1 MKSLFLKSK
10 PACRQAG
17 FAEKCMNE
25 KLLTKIKRFPDS
37 PGVYIMCEKNRRPLY
52 IGKASSLKRRVLSYF
67 QRPQETRL
75 EKMLTQI
82 SSIETKKTDSV
93 IEALFLEN
101 GLIKKY
107 KPKYNVKLKDD
118 KTFLGIFI
126 TKEDWPRIFP
136 ARLTQ
141 KLPKGEFYGPFPSAG
156 QVREAL
162 QIIRKIFPFRVSCTP
177 LSGKACFEYHLG
189 QCPGVCAGKVEKK
202 DYQKTIRQIKL
213 FLRGKKKNIIKE
225 LEKEMKLAAK
235 NTDFEKAAKIRDR
248 IFALKHIQD
257 VALIQEEDLRHPEDI
272 PARIEAYDI
281 SNISG
286 AFAVG
291 SMVVFT
297 EGLVDKNQY
306 RKFKI
311 QISEGWGRG
320 RDDVAA
326 MKEVLSRRLNHSEWP
341 YPDLIL
347 IDGGKGQV
355 NGAKEILKARRLDIP
370 IIGIAKGPERDKDEL
385 IGVENLSFDKKL
397 LLRARDEAHRFA
409 IEYYRLRHR
418 KGIE

>member
-1 MKSLFLKSK
+1 M
-10 PACRQAG
+10 ATD
-17 FAEKCMNE
+17 
-25 KLLTKIKRFPDS
+25 LTSKIKKFPDS
-37 PGVYIMCEKNRRPLY
+37 PGVYIMRDARRRPIY

-75 EKMLTQI
+75 EQMLTQVH
-82 SSIETKKTDSV
+82 SIDVKKSDSV

-107 KPKYNVKLKDD
+107 RPKYNVKLKDD

-126 TKEDWPRIFP
+126 TKEDWPRVFP
-136 ARLTQ
+136 ARITQ

-162 QIIRKIFPFRVSCTP
+162 QIIRKIFPFRVSCQP

-189 QCPGVCAGKVEKK
+189 QCPGVCAGKVEIK
-202 DYQKTIRQIKL
+202 DYQKTIHQIKL
-213 FLRGKKKNIIKE
+213 FLRGKKKSVIKE
-225 LEKEMKLAAK
+225 IEKDMKTAAK
-235 NTDFEKAAKIRDR
+235 NMDFEKAAKLRDK
-248 IFALKHIQD
+248 IFALRHIQD
-257 VALIQEEDLRHPEDI
+257 VALIQEEDLHHPEDI
-272 PARIEAYDI
+272 PSRIEAYDV

-297 EGLVDKNQY
+297 EGLVDKSQY

-311 QISEGWGRG
+311 QISEAWKKGA
-320 RDDVAA
+320 DDIAA
-326 MKEVLSRRLNHSEWP
+326 LKEILSRRLNHTEWP

-355 NGAKEILKARRLDIP
+355 NGANEILKARRLNVP
-370 IIGIAKGPERDKDEL
+370 VIGIAKGPDRDKDEL

-397 LLRARDEAHRFA
+397 LLRVRDEAHRFA

-418 KGIE
+418 KGIR

>member
-1 MKSLFLKSK
+1 M
-10 PACRQAG
+10 
-17 FAEKCMNE
+17 EN
-25 KLLTKIKRFPDS
+25 KLISKIKKYSDS
-37 PGVYIMCEKNRRPLY
+37 PGVYLMRNSRRRPLY

-75 EKMLTQI
+75 EKMLGQV
-82 SSIETKKTDSV
+82 SNIEIKKTDSV

-101 GLIKKY
+101 DLIKKY

-126 TKEDWPRIFP
+126 TREDWPKVMP
-136 ARLTQ
+136 ARVTQ
-141 KLPKGEFYGPFPSAG
+141 KLPKGDFYGPFPSAN

-189 QCPGVCAGKVEKK
+189 QCPGVCAGKVAQK

-213 FLRGKKKNIIKE
+213 FLKGKKKSIIKE
-225 LEKEMKLAAK
+225 LEKDMKTAAK
-235 NTDFEKAAKIRDR
+235 NMDYEKAARIRDR

-257 VALIQEEDLRHPEDI
+257 VALIQEEDLHHPEDI
-272 PARIEAYDI
+272 PARIEAYDV

-286 AFAVG
+286 SFAVG
-291 SMVVFT
+291 SMVVFR
-297 EGLVDKNQY
+297 EGLVDKSQY

-311 QISEGWGRG
+311 QVSETWKKGA
-320 RDDVAA
+320 DDVAA
-326 MKEVLSRRLNHSEWP
+326 LKEIIARRFNHQEWP

-355 NGAKEILKARRLDIP
+355 NGVREILKGYRLNIP
-370 IIGIAKGPERDKDEL
+370 VIGIAKGPERDKDEL
-385 IGVENLSFDKKL
+385 IGVNNLSFDKKL
-397 LLRARDEAHRFA
+397 LLRLRDEAHRFA
-409 IEYYRLRHR
+409 IQYYRLRHR
-418 KGIE
+418 KNLK

>member
-1 MKSLFLKSK
+1 M
-10 PACRQAG
+10 ATD
-17 FAEKCMNE
+17 
-25 KLLTKIKRFPDS
+25 LTSKIKKFPDS
-37 PGVYIMCEKNRRPLY
+37 PGVYIMRDARRRPIY

-75 EKMLTQI
+75 EQMLTQVH
-82 SSIETKKTDSV
+82 SIDVKKTDSV

-107 KPKYNVKLKDD
+107 RPKYNVKLKDD

-136 ARLTQ
+136 ARITQ
-141 KLPKGEFYGPFPSAG
+141 KLPKGEFYGPFPSAN

-162 QIIRKIFPFRVSCTP
+162 QIIRKIFPFRVSCQP

-189 QCPGVCAGKVEKK
+189 QCPGVCAGKVEIK
-202 DYQKTIRQIKL
+202 DYQKTIHQIKL
-213 FLRGKKKNIIKE
+213 FLRGKKKSVIKE
-225 LEKEMKLAAK
+225 IEKDMKTAAK
-235 NTDFEKAAKIRDR
+235 NMDFEKAAKLRDK
-248 IFALKHIQD
+248 IFALRHIQD
-257 VALIQEEDLRHPEDI
+257 VALIQEEDLHHPEDI
-272 PARIEAYDI
+272 PSRIEAYDV

-297 EGLVDKNQY
+297 EGLVDKSQY

-311 QISEGWGRG
+311 QISEAWKKGA
-320 RDDVAA
+320 DDIAA
-326 MKEVLSRRLNHSEWP
+326 LKEILSRRLNHTEWP

-355 NGAKEILKARRLDIP
+355 NGANEILKARRLNVP
-370 IIGIAKGPERDKDEL
+370 VIGIAKGPDRDKDEL

-397 LLRARDEAHRFA
+397 LLRVRDEAHRFA

-418 KGIE
+418 KGIR

>member
-1 MKSLFLKSK
+1 MS
-10 PACRQAG
+10 
-17 FAEKCMNE
+17 E
-25 KLLTKIKRFPDS
+25 KLTIKIKRFPDS
-37 PGVYIMCEKNRRPLY
+37 PGVYVMRDAKRRPIY

-75 EKMLTQI
+75 EHMLARVN
-82 SSIETKKTDSV
+82 SIEIKKTDSV

-101 GLIKKY
+101 DLIKKY

-126 TKEDWPRIFP
+126 TKEDWPRIYP
-136 ARLTQ
+136 ARITQ

-162 QIIRKIFPFRVSCTP
+162 QIIRRIFPFRVSCTP

-189 QCPGVCAGKVEKK
+189 QCPGVCAGKMDIKE
-202 DYQKTIRQIKL
+202 YQKTIRQIKL
-213 FLRGKKKNIIKE
+213 FLRGKKKSVIKE
-225 LEKEMKLAAK
+225 LEKDMKQAAK
-235 NTDFEKAAKIRDR
+235 DMDFEKAAKIRDR
-248 IFALKHIQD
+248 IFALRHIQD

-272 PARIEAYDI
+272 PSRIEAYDV

-297 EGLVDKNQY
+297 EGLVDKSQY

-311 QISEGWGRG
+311 QISEAWKRG
-320 RDDVAA
+320 ADDVAA
-326 MKEVLSRRLNHSEWP
+326 LKEILSRRLNHTEWP

-355 NGAKEILKARRLDIP
+355 NGVKEILRARRLNIP
-370 IIGIAKGPERDKDEL
+370 IVGIAKGPERDKDEI
-385 IGVENLSFDKKL
+385 IGANDLSYDKKL
-397 LLRARDEAHRFA
+397 LLRVRDEAHRFA
-409 IEYYRLRHR
+409 VQYYRLRHR
-418 KGIE
+418 KGLK

>member
-1 MKSLFLKSK
+1 MD
-10 PACRQAG
+10 
-17 FAEKCMNE
+17 NV
-25 KLLTKIKRFPDS
+25 KLLPKIKKFPDS
-37 PGVYIMCEKNRRPLY
+37 PGVYIMRDSHRRPLY

-67 QRPQETRL
+67 QRPQETRI
-75 EKMLTQI
+75 EQMLSQVQNIDTQ
-82 SSIETKKTDSV
+82 KTDSV

-101 GLIKKY
+101 DLIKKY

-126 TKEDWPRIFP
+126 TKEDWPRVMP

-177 LSGKACFEYHLG
+177 MSGKGCFEYHLG
-189 QCPGVCAGKVEKK
+189 QCPGVCAGKMSIK

-213 FLRGKKKNIIKE
+213 FLKGKKKSVILE
-225 LEKEMKLAAK
+225 LEGDMRLAAK
-235 NTDFEKAAKIRDR
+235 DTDFEKAAKLRDK

-257 VALIQEEDLRHPEDI
+257 VALITEENLQYPQDI
-272 PARIEAYDI
+272 PARIEAYDV

-291 SMVVFT
+291 SMVVFS
-297 EGLVDKNQY
+297 EGLIDKSQY

-311 QISEGWGRG
+311 KSFEGS
-320 RDDVAA
+320 DDIRAI
-326 MKEVLSRRLNHSEWP
+326 KEILDRRLNHKEWS

-355 NGAKEILKARRLDIP
+355 NGAKEIIKSRRLNIP
-370 IIGIAKGPERDKDEL
+370 IVGIAKGPNRDKDEL
-385 IGVENLSFDKKL
+385 IGAENLSIERKL
-397 LLRARDEAHRFA
+397 LLRLRDEAHRFA

-418 KGIE
+418 KNLK